1 MKKTSLI
8 IASIICCASICAR
21 AEENKLQA
29 TANVLSATALFLN
42 ALNGV
47 QNNPNITLQPIQQG
61 YMRTPCIGNN
71 IQTFTN
77 CIGVAVYPN
86 GNIYAGE
93 FMNGQRQGMG
103 MLRVLAKGTPNNNNI
118 ASNIPSTYVG
128 QFSGNKI
135 NGYGN
140 WSTDDGQSF
149 NGFYVNNILQRIIE

>member
-1 MKKTSLI
+1 MTRTSLS
-8 IASIICCASICAR
+8 IATLLCFTVCNTFADES
-21 AEENKLQA
+21 KLQA
-29 TANVLSATALFLN
+29 TANVLGATALFLN

-47 QNNPNITLQPIQQG
+47 QSNSSTAVQPIQQG
-61 YMRTPCIGNN
+61 YMRAPCVGNN
-71 IQTFTN
+71 IQAFHN

-93 FMNGQRQGMG
+93 FVNGQRQGRG
-103 MLRVLAKGTPNNNNI
+103 MLRVLAKGVPNNNNI
-118 ASNIPSTYVG
+118 ASNVPSTYVG

-149 NGFYVNNILQRIIE
+149 NGFYVNNILQRIVE

>member
-1 MKKTSLI
+1 MKHTSQAIVAVL
-8 IASIICCASICAR
+8 CCTVFSTYADES
-21 AEENKLQA
+21 KLQA
-29 TANVLSATALFLN
+29 AANVLGATALFLN

-47 QNNPNITLQPIQQG
+47 QNNPSIALQPIQQG
-61 YMRTPCIGNN
+61 YMRAPCVGNN
-71 IQTFTN
+71 IQTFHN

-93 FMNGQRQGMG
+93 FVNGQRQGRG
-103 MLRVLAKGTPNNNNI
+103 MLRVLAKGVPNNQNI
-118 ASNIPSTYVG
+118 ASNVPSTYVG

-149 NGFYVNNILQRIIE
+149 NGFYVNNILQRIVE